1 LASRAADLEEKR
13 GASKKYGMPDSAD
26 SGKYPESEMAY
37 YLEWD
42 PEFWEPPFRFGLSL
56 VGPNLAGKRVLE
68 IGPRRGRMCAWFAE
82 QGATVVGADL
92 RWGFMAQAREET
104 ARAVRPFYLAQLR
117 AEQLPFKDETFDLI
131 FTKSTFIYFDR
142 PVALRE
148 MLRVLKPGGR
158 VWLVENMRYNPL
170 ALLLRLSRLARGFH
184 YAEWRQYLRYGEIRN
199 FAEEFSN
206 YDHAEFHLISP
217 IFRAFPIPRD
227 RLRAFFARESRL
239 LHRLPFLARF
249 AWLTCIVGRK

>member
-1 LASRAADLEEKR
+1 
-13 GASKKYGMPDSAD
+13 MPDSAD
-26 SGKYPESEMAY
+26 TGESSEDAIAY

-56 VGPNLAGKRVLE
+56 VGGDLAGKRVLE
-68 IGPRRGRMCAWFAE
+68 IGARRGRQCAWFAAR
-82 QGATVVGADL
+82 GATVVGGDL
-92 RWGFMAQAREET
+92 RWGFMAQAREES

-131 FTKSTFIYFDR
+131 YTKSTFIYFDR
-142 PVALRE
+142 PVALPE

-170 ALLLRLSRLARGFH
+170 GLLLRLSRLARGFS
-184 YAEWRQYLRYGEIRN
+184 YAEWRQYLRLKEIRS
-199 FAEEFSN
+199 FAKAFSS
-206 YDHAEFHLISP
+206 YGHAEFHLISP

>member
-1 LASRAADLEEKR
+1 
-13 GASKKYGMPDSAD
+13 MPDSAD

-56 VGPNLAGKRVLE
+56 VGGDLAGKRVLE
-68 IGPRRGRMCAWFAE
+68 IGPRRGRMCAWFAA
-82 QGATVVGADL
+82 QGATVVGGDL
-92 RWGFMAQAREET
+92 RWGFMAQAREES
-104 ARAVRPFYLAQLR
+104 ARAVRPFYLARLR
-117 AEQLPFKDETFDLI
+117 AEQLPFKDETFDLV

-142 PVALRE
+142 PVALPE

-170 ALLLRLSRLARGFH
+170 GLLLRLSRLARGFS
-184 YAEWRQYLRYGEIRN
+184 YAEWRQYLRYEEIRN
-199 FAEEFSN
+199 FAEEFSS
-206 YDHAEFHLISP
+206 YTHAEYHLVTP
-217 IFRAFPIPRD
+217 VFRVVPLPRAWLR
-227 RLRAFFARESRL
+227 RLIDLERSALR
-239 LHRLPFLARF
+239 RLPFLARF